1 MPILGFFPGGGMD
14 TSDATATAADIR
26 AGLTA
31 YTADGLTTGTLTIKE
46 ARGTVS
52 VGESVAT
59 VALDFKPLAVM
70 LNVSGSTNPDN
81 CVGAFLVLT
90 MNTDNKGEDL
100 FRVFQGGSGQRP
112 STDFAPNGNGFNVKS
127 IYGNFII
134 YQWYAIGL

>member
-31 YTADGLTTGTLTIKE
+31 YTADGLTTGTLTMKE

-52 VGESVAT
+52 VGDSVAT
-59 VALDFKPLAVM
+59 VSLDFEPLAVM

-90 MNTDNKGEDL
+90 VDADEKNGDL
-100 FRVFQGGSGQRP
+100 FRVFQGGSTQRP
-112 STDFAPNGNGFNVKS
+112 STDFAPNGNGFDVKN
-127 IYGNFII
+127 IYGNWTI